1 MLYLSL
7 PDVNV
12 RYLGFTTYGMSP
24 VMGRVPFA
32 ALNLH
37 RWMASLKA
45 ESTSAYPVERSIDT
59 TDTTPSGMTTNET
72 VAVSVSPCLLTH
84 AGSLGSTLER
94 SMRPLFA
101 SGWSHTTL

>member
-1 MLYLSL
+1 MLYLSP

-12 RYLGFTTYGMSP
+12 RYWGFTTYGMSP
-24 VMGRVPFA
+24 VMGPASFA

-37 RWMASLKA
+37 RRMASSKA

-72 VAVSVSPCLLTH
+72 VTVSVSPCLLTH
-84 AGSLGSTLER
+84 GGNFGSTRER
-94 SMRPLFA
+94 SVRPLFA
-101 SGWSHTTL
+101 S